1 MALATDILKWPDIP
15 CFGHTLQLCVVAGL
29 DNSTLNRLLAAARK
43 LVGHFK
49 HSPLAMGF
57 LKEKQRAMNIPE
69 HKLIQ
74 DVNTRWNSSFFM
86 LERLLEQRWAIYGVL
101 HDDRISKPDY
111 KRLDLKEEQWELIS
125 DLIVA
130 LRPLQVATTAL
141 CNENNVSISSI
152 YPIVNGLL
160 KKHLVIS
167 SDDNHAVK
175 VFKEIVSTHLRK
187 RFNPDSVNI
196 AEEPAAL
203 ATALDPRYHQ
213 IKFFS
218 DEQRSF
224 THRKLCELASDV
236 QSQKENEAGQLEVE
250 EPHCKKARKDTT
262 DATAIEFLLEES
274 SGEVKSI
281 SPQDEVD
288 IFLKEPPV
296 TPNTNPL
303 HWWKQNSHRF
313 PYLSEVAKRV
323 LCIPATSVPSER
335 IFSKS
340 GLVVNKQRASLKPS
354 NVDMIVF
361 LNKNLPK
368 TKRQLGN

>member
-1 MALATDILKWPDIP
+1 M
-15 CFGHTLQLCVVAGL
+15 
-29 DNSTLNRLLAAARK
+29 LL
-43 LVGHFK
+43 L
-49 HSPLAMGF
+49 L
-57 LKEKQRAMNIPE
+57 
-69 HKLIQ
+69 
-74 DVNTRWNSSFFM
+74 SFF
-86 LERLLEQRWAIYGVL
+86 
-101 HDDRISKPDY
+101 
-111 KRLDLKEEQWELIS
+111 
-125 DLIVA
+125 
-130 LRPLQVATTAL
+130 
-141 CNENNVSISSI
+141 
-152 YPIVNGLL
+152 
-160 KKHLVIS
+160 
-167 SDDNHAVK
+167 
-175 VFKEIVSTHLRK
+175 F
-187 RFNPDSVNI
+187 
-196 AEEPAAL
+196 
-203 ATALDPRYHQ
+203 
-213 IKFFS
+213 
-218 DEQRSF
+218 
-224 THRKLCELASDV
+224 
-236 QSQKENEAGQLEVE
+236 
-250 EPHCKKARKDTT
+250 
-262 DATAIEFLLEES
+262 EES